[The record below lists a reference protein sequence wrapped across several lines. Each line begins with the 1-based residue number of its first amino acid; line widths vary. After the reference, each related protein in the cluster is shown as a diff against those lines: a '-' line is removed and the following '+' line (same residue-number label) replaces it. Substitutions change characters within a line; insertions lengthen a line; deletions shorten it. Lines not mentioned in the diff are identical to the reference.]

1 MWEDD
6 PIGRAVVAQT
16 KGAREVPQKDGQFEM
31 MVAKQVE
38 GAGRRAG
45 EMLGKVHRWRDLQG
59 MTFRLQSLTT
69 DWRCFLVLD

>member
-1 MWEDD
+1 M
-6 PIGRAVVAQT
+6 AQT
-16 KGAREVPQKDGQFEM
+16 KGARPVPQKDGQFEM

-45 EMLGKVHRWRDLQG
+45 EMLRTVHRWRDLQG
-59 MTFRLQSLTT
+59 MTFRLQNLTT